1 MLHML
6 REVLHDFLHFLIA
19 VDWGCAVV
27 LMAMGVRATFLRMG
41 EYMNRHGSLF
51 SLRSPLPSEFS
62 KKYYFHFNQ
71 SVWLGLASA
80 ATLAIGFLLFWINDL
95 FFPPLN

>member
-1 MLHML
+1 MHIL

-41 EYMNRHGSLF
+41 EYFERSGSLF

-62 KKYYFHFNQ
+62 KKYYFYFSQ
-71 SVWLGLASA
+71 SIWLGLAFA
-80 ATLAIGFLLFWINDL
+80 ATLALGVILLWINDL
-95 FFPPLN
+95 FFPSLN